1 MKMTFEL
8 TDDDVPLRDA
18 ATVVL
23 VRDGDDGLE
32 VFMLERNMRSDF
44 VGGAYVFPGGGV
56 DPADRAADLGAVC
69 RGRSDAEASV
79 RLGIDGGGLA
89 FWVAAIRECFEE
101 AGVLLAYDGSGS
113 IIDLD
118 GDGDGEP
125 DARWAEHRR
134 AVDDGDRRLVEVCGS
149 EQLALAVDAMHYFAR
164 WITPAGSP
172 RRYDTR
178 FFVAA
183 APEAQTPLH
192 DDDEVVDNA
201 WLRPADGIDR
211 ALAGELTLLP
221 PTIATLR
228 AMAAFDTAE
237 AVLAAAEA
245 IDDVPL
251 VLPRIV
257 HADGLVNLLLPGD
270 AGYDGEPFEP
280 GDPFAWQ
287 HASPWATTGFAGP
300 GSQAGGR
307 SAGRSQAG
315 GPSVGGAS

>member
-1 MKMTFEL
+1 MKLTFQL
-8 TDDDVPLRDA
+8 TEDEVPLREA

-23 VRDGDDGLE
+23 VRDGDEGLE

-56 DPADRAADLGAVC
+56 DAADRSADLGAVC
-69 RGRSDAEASV
+69 RGRTDAEASAL
-79 RLGIDGGGLA
+79 LGIDAGGLA

-101 AGVLLAYDGSGS
+101 AGVLLAYDDSGS

-118 GDGDGEP
+118 GDGDGDP
-125 DARWAEHRR
+125 DPYWAEHRK
-134 AVDDGDRRLVEVCGS
+134 AVDDGDRRLVEVCES
-149 EQLALAVDAMHYFAR
+149 EDLALAVDSMHYFAR

-192 DDDEVVDNA
+192 DDNEVVDNA
-201 WLRPADGIDR
+201 WLRPADAIDR

-221 PTIATLR
+221 PTIASLR
-228 AMAAFDTAE
+228 AMDAFDTAAE
-237 AVLAAAEA
+237 VLDAAAA
-245 IDDVPL
+245 IAEVPTI
-251 VLPRIV
+251 LPRIAAV
-257 HADGLVNLLLPGD
+257 GETTNLLLPGD
-270 AGYDGEPFEP
+270 DGYDGEPFEP

-287 HASPWATTGFAGP
+287 HASPWTTTGFT
-300 GSQAGGR
+300 
-307 SAGRSQAG
+307 
-315 GPSVGGAS
+315 GAP